1 MQKRVWN
8 AYIVT
13 PNQGKHESRLNRF
26 RQTCETHALWHHTK
40 ENAKTVLTDADT
52 RVKRITLLR
61 HTIEIAKA
69 VLTDAE
75 THLKRMHSDAI
86 PIETQKP
93 FKRRRHAYET
103 HAL

>member
-1 MQKRVWN
+1 M
-8 AYIVT
+8 T
-13 PNQGKHESRLNRF
+13 PYQGKCKNRLNRC
-26 RQTCETHALWHHTK
+26 RHACETH
-40 ENAKTVLTDADT
+40 
-52 RVKRITLLR
+52 TLLR